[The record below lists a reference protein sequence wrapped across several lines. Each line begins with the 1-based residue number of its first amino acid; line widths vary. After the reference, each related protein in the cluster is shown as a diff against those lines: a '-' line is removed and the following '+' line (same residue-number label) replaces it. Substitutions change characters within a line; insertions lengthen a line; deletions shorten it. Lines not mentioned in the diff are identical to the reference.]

1 MKILPLKSIN
11 DKMSRGWQYLGSE
24 CLPFAD
30 AATRDLPLSRLLR
43 LSLFQVTVGMATALL
58 VGTLN
63 RVMIV
68 ELGVSAWLVSLMIAL
83 PLLFAP
89 FRALVGFKSD
99 TYRSILGWRR
109 VPFIWFGS
117 MLQYGGLAIM
127 PFALLILSGDS
138 SGDSHAP
145 IIVGHIGAALAFLMI
160 GAGLH
165 TTQTAGLA
173 LATDLATPDS
183 RPRVVALMYVMLL
196 VGLVLS
202 SFAFSFFLENFNA
215 IRLIKVIQGAA
226 VATMLLNVIALWK
239 QEPRIP
245 WRPIGIEEKSQKFK
259 DVWQI
264 FRNES
269 GAIRLL
275 TAVGF
280 GTAAFNMQ
288 DIVLEPYGGEILGL
302 SVSAT
307 SMLTAI
313 QAAGSLLS
321 FAIAAKLLSNRANP
335 HRLAACG
342 VLVGVVAFCFVIF
355 SAPMA
360 SPNVFR
366 IGAFL
371 IGFGGGLFAV
381 ATLSS
386 AMNIETCGY
395 TGLALGAWG
404 AVQATAGG
412 LAIAAGGALRDIIA
426 HYGERGDLG
435 QVLAD
440 PANAYGMVYH
450 IEIFLLFATLVVI
463 GPMARYSFSL
473 SSIPGNKES
482 QQQKFGLA
490 EFPS

>member
-1 MKILPLKSIN
+1 MKMQPLKSVN
-11 DKMSRGWQYLGSE
+11 DKMSRGWQYVSSE
-24 CLPFAD
+24 FLPFAD
-30 AATRDLPLSRLLR
+30 AATKELPLGRLLR

-68 ELGVSAWLVSLMIAL
+68 ELGVAAWLVSLMIAL

-99 TYRSILGWRR
+99 THRSILGWRR

-117 MLQYGGLAIM
+117 MIQFGGLAIM

-138 SGDSHAP
+138 HGP
-145 IIVGHIGAALAFLMI
+145 IIVGQIGAALAFLMI

-173 LATDLATPDS
+173 LATDLATPES

-202 SFAFSFFLENFNA
+202 SFAFSFFLETFSA
-215 IRLIKVIQGAA
+215 VRLIKVIQGAA
-226 VATMLLNVIALWK
+226 VVTMVLNVVALWK
-239 QEPRIP
+239 QEPRVP
-245 WRPIGIEEKSQKFK
+245 WQPAGNAEKTQTFK
-259 DVWQI
+259 EVWQI
-264 FRNES
+264 FRNEP

-275 TAVGF
+275 AAVGF
-280 GTAAFNMQ
+280 GTAAFSMQ
-288 DIVLEPYGGEILGL
+288 DIILEPYGGEILGL

-321 FAIAAKLLSNRANP
+321 FGIAAKLLSGKTNP
-335 HRLAACG
+335 HRIAACG

-355 SAPMA
+355 SAPLA
-360 SPNVFR
+360 SPNIFR
-366 IGAFL
+366 FGAFL

-386 AMNIETCGY
+386 AMNVETRGY

-426 HYGERGDLG
+426 HYGALG
-435 QVLAD
+435 YLGEVLAE

-463 GPMARYSFSL
+463 GPMAKYQFGI
-473 SSIPGNKES
+473 SSTPGDPHS
-482 QQQKFGLA
+482 PQRKFGLA
-490 EFPS
+490 EFPG